1 MSNPGVIVLATTK
14 KNILQ
19 RILNRNSFRIFQVED
34 NIGEAIHIHLDD
46 LRIELSIDDFFELCD
61 GLKVALNELVNIEN
75 FNIKHIDPLFFKYV
89 SKYLEDLENIKIH
102 KVYKDEVK
110 FLLNNNRLKLYQVK
124 KFKDFTEDDLF
135 NRNVEERNYLFY
147 PRKKDKNEILKKID
161 INFKPILDDDLI
173 VRDGKHR
180 LFLKFKENDYSEA
193 QIWKFKKN
201 SFRINITLYYFSELF
216 KRFFIFLMNSKNRFM
231 QLFQNILEK
240 YF

>member
-147 PRKKDKNEILKKID
+147 TRKKDKK
-161 INFKPILDDDLI
+161 
-173 VRDGKHR
+173 
-180 LFLKFKENDYSEA
+180 
-193 QIWKFKKN
+193 
-201 SFRINITLYYFSELF
+201 
-216 KRFFIFLMNSKNRFM
+216 
-231 QLFQNILEK
+231 
-240 YF
+240 